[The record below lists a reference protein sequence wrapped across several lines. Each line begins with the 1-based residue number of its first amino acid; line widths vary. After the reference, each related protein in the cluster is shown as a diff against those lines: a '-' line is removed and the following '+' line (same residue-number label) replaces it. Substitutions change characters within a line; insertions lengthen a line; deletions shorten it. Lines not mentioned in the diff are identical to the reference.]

1 MLNHNLSAIAIY
13 LIIVLT
19 ALNAFS
25 EDASKDDAR
34 TMIVG
39 DFSSLRPSLDQP
51 EGWEPLIFGGIKRH
65 TDYTLVYEDGIA
77 VIKAVSQAGASGLI
91 RKIQIDPTVFPL
103 IEWRWKVSNIIK
115 KSDVTR
121 KARDDYPARIFV
133 NFVYDPSQLSF
144 FERARYNAAK
154 MIYGEYPP
162 TGALNYIW
170 VNQAAL
176 GSITPSQLTDR
187 AMMIAV
193 ESGKDKIGQW
203 VTYRRNLLA
212 DYRRAFGSEPPM
224 ISGIAIMTDTD
235 GTGESATAF
244 YGDIVLRA
252 VTQ

>member
-1 MLNHNLSAIAIY
+1 MLNLNLSAIAVY
-13 LIIVLT
+13 FIIALT
-19 ALNAFS
+19 ALSVFS
-25 EDASKDDAR
+25 EGASKDDAR
-34 TMIVG
+34 TIIVG
-39 DFSSLRPSLDQP
+39 DFSSLRPTMDQP
-51 EGWEPLIFGGIKRH
+51 EGWEPLIFGRIKRH
-65 TDYTLVYEDGIA
+65 SNYTLVYDDGMA

-91 RKIQIDPTVFPL
+91 RKIQIDPTVFPI

-115 KSDVTR
+115 KSDVTKKR
-121 KARDDYPARIFV
+121 GDDYPARIFV
-133 NFVYDPSQLSF
+133 NFAYDPSKLSF
-144 FERARYNAAK
+144 FEQAKYNAAK
-154 MIYGEYPP
+154 MMYGEYPP

-176 GSITPSQLTDR
+176 GSITPSQVTDR

-193 ESGKDKIGQW
+193 ESGEEKVGQW

-244 YGDIVLRA
+244 YGDIILKSSP
-252 VTQ
+252 Q